1 MKCATLWSYLA
12 SVLTV
17 GASARSLT
25 RTLPQ
30 HKTNG
35 GSNWGT
41 LDCPKLPDF
50 LTSNPLPGGFPW
62 GDRSGLSN
70 DPYTDVPNTG
80 VTRYYDFSVA
90 RGYLAPDGYNKSGIF
105 INGEFPGP
113 AIEANWGDMI
123 EVRVHN
129 NIVGPEEG
137 TAFHWHGITQK
148 GTQWFDGVPGVSQCP
163 IAPGSSFTYRFRADV
178 YGTSWWHS
186 HFSAQYTAGA
196 FGPLI
201 IYGPKHV
208 PYDVDVGP
216 VILGDYYH
224 RDYFDVLEDAA
235 SNTTDFNI
243 YVPWSDNNLING
255 KNNYNCSMVAGNAT
269 SFANATSSS
278 NATCFSNAGLAQFR
292 FEPGKVHRL
301 RLMNV
306 GAAALLHFSIDGHK
320 MQVIAH
326 DFEPVVPYEA
336 DVITLGAAQRTDIL
350 VTADANPNETYW
362 IRSTI
367 SLNCSVSHNTN
378 ALAVLSYEGNDH
390 IEEPRSR
397 ISAAAAAADEKSFLC
412 KNDDLSQTVPFF
424 PKPVAE
430 PDVTETIE
438 VDLFTNA
445 TGHHVWIM
453 NNRTQ
458 RTNYNEP
465 VLLLANQGNSTF
477 PDEWNVYDF
486 GRNKTIRIVLNTVY
500 QSAHPMHLHGHSFQ
514 VLAEGPGAWDGTTI
528 TNPSNPARRDT
539 HMQRRYGHLVIQFEA
554 DNPGAWSYHCHI
566 AWHASMGYNIE
577 ILERGDEL
585 AAAGAIPMVMQQT
598 CDDWKEWSGR
608 NVVNQ
613 IDAGI

>member
-1 MKCATLWSYLA
+1 MKCTTLWSYLA

-17 GASARSLT
+17 GVSATGFNQS
-25 RTLPQ
+25 LPQ
-30 HKTNG
+30 HRTNG
-35 GSNWGT
+35 ASKWGT
-41 LDCPKLPDF
+41 LGCQTFPDF
-50 LTSNPLPGGFPW
+50 LTSNPLPAGFPW

-70 DPYTDVPNTG
+70 DPYGDVPNTG
-80 VTRYYDFSVA
+80 VTRYYDFNVA
-90 RGYLAPDGYNKSGIF
+90 RGYLSPDGYNKSGIF
-105 INGEFPGP
+105 VNGEFPGP

-129 NIVGPEEG
+129 NIDGPGEG
-137 TAFHWHGITQK
+137 TAFHWHGLTMK

-196 FGPLI
+196 FGPMI
-201 IYGPKHV
+201 IYGPKHA

-216 VILGDYYH
+216 LLLGDHYH
-224 RDYFDVLEDAA
+224 RDYFEVVEDAA
-235 SNTTDFNI
+235 RATEDFHV
-243 YVPWSDNNLING
+243 YVPASDNNLING
-255 KNNYNCSMVAGNAT
+255 KNNYNCSMATTGNAT
-269 SFANATSSS
+269 
-278 NATCFSNAGLAQFR
+278 CVSNAGRAQFR
-292 FEPGKVHRL
+292 FQPGKVHRL
-301 RLMNV
+301 RLMNI

-336 DVITLGAAQRTDIL
+336 DFITLGAAQRTDIL
-350 VTADANPNETYW
+350 VTADADPNQTYW
-362 IRSTI
+362 MRSTI
-367 SLNCSVSHNTN
+367 SANCSEARTTE
-378 ALAVLSYEGNDH
+378 ALAVLSYEGNEAVQ
-390 IEEPRSR
+390 EEPRSR
-397 ISAAAAAADEKSFLC
+397 ISAAAAAANAKDFLC
-412 KNDDLSQTVPFF
+412 RNDELHRTVPFF

-438 VDLFTNA
+438 VDLFTNE

-465 VLLLANQGNSTF
+465 VLLLADQGNSSF
-477 PDEWNVYDF
+477 PSDWNVYDF
-486 GRNKTIRIVLNTVY
+486 GANRTIRIVLNTVY

-514 VLAEGPGAWDGTTI
+514 VLSEGPGAWDGTTI
-528 TNPSNPARRDT
+528 VNPANPARRDT

-566 AWHASMGYNIE
+566 AWHASMGYNIM
-577 ILERGDEL
+577 IMERGDDL
-585 AAAGAIPMVMQQT
+585 ALTQGAIPMVMEQT
-598 CDDWKEWSGR
+598 CTDWKEWTSK

>member
-1 MKCATLWSYLA
+1 MKCVTLWSYLA

-17 GASARSLT
+17 GASAKSLT
-25 RTLPQ
+25 RSLPQ
-30 HKTNG
+30 HATNG
-35 GSNWGT
+35 QSKWGT
-41 LDCPKLPDF
+41 LDCPRFPDF

-70 DPYTDVPNTG
+70 EPYTDVPNTG
-80 VTRYYDFSVA
+80 ITRYYDFNVA
-90 RGYLAPDGYNKSGIF
+90 RGYLSPDGFNKSGIF

-129 NIVGPEEG
+129 NITGPEEG

-255 KNNYNCSMVAGNAT
+255 KNNYNCSMA
-269 SFANATSSS
+269 SS
-278 NATCFSNAGLAQFR
+278 NSTYGNSTATCISNAGLAQFS
-292 FEPGKVHRL
+292 FQPGKTHRL

-350 VTADANPNETYW
+350 VTADAAPNETYW

-367 SLNCSVSHNTN
+367 SLNCSVSHNTQ
-378 ALAVLSYEGNDH
+378 ALAVLSYDTNPNPQA
-390 IEEPRSR
+390 PRST
-397 ISAAAAAADEKSFLC
+397 ISPAAAAADEKTFLC
-412 KNDDLSQTVPFF
+412 KNDDLNRTVPFY

-430 PDVTETIE
+430 PDVTQTIN

-445 TGHHVWIM
+445 TGHHVWLM

-465 VLLLANQGNSTF
+465 VLLLAQQGANASSF
-477 PDEWNVYDF
+477 PAEWNVYDF
-486 GRNKTIRIVLNTVY
+486 GGARTIRIVLNTVY

-514 VLAEGPGAWDGTTI
+514 VLAEGPGAWDGRTVV
-528 TNPSNPARRDT
+528 NPANPARRDT

-566 AWHASMGYNIE
+566 AWHASMGYNIQ

-585 AAAGAIPMVMQQT
+585 AAAGAIPMVMEQT
-598 CDDWKEWSGR
+598 CVDWKEWTAS